1 MMDRQMDEQ
10 QLWEIGEDIINKDT
24 LPVLHTFSS
33 LTFVA
38 WPLYFPALS
47 LSPGERSQAD
57 SSLFYHNI
65 CVTDSVS
72 GLHPKKKH
80 ILSNKFGL
88 KCLNNAL
95 RGVI

>member
-1 MMDRQMDEQ
+1 MDEQ
-10 QLWEIGEDIINKDT
+10 QLWEKQHVSPVGEKIINKAT

-33 LTFVA
+33 LTSVA

-57 SSLFYHNI
+57 SGLFYHNI

-72 GLHPKKKH
+72 GLHPKKTQTFK
-80 ILSNKFGL
+80 
-88 KCLNNAL
+88 
-95 RGVI
+95 